1 MTRRSFRSAVEGPRP
16 LGALVMVAA
25 ASATLDVTGQ
35 MRPWALACQALAL
48 AWALRRRA
56 VALQRS
62 RALLNGLLAL
72 VVAVAAGLWLR
83 GTPPI
88 VALAHFASL
97 AQGLQLLDAR
107 PRKSEFLLVAL
118 ALFQVILASNLTDS
132 VLFPPLLVVFLL
144 ASVWTLL
151 LHTLEVEA
159 LEAGDPLAA
168 SRVATPGL
176 LRTTLV
182 ASTLSILLALV
193 FFVVLP
199 RMRPGA
205 LRGGGLGLALAV
217 SGFSDQLE
225 LGDLGRIRMDPRTVL
240 RVETLAGPAPAEGEG
255 YWRGLAF
262 DRFDGRRWS
271 VTAGDRRSLVGS
283 PEFGL
288 DLGSGRAPAELVQ
301 RIAREPVAAGVLFA
315 HGWPRRLSGSI
326 ARVERDRNGGLYA
339 PAQEEQRVSYTI
351 ATRRA
356 EDAPLADPER
366 YLQLPEL
373 APWVGE
379 LAARITTGAPDD
391 AERAA
396 RLERYLRENGRYSDT
411 PPELDAVEAP
421 VEAFLAKGLAG
432 HCEYFASAMVVL
444 ARASG
449 LPARLVNGFAGGRV
463 NRIGGFVTLS
473 RADAHAWVEVHLPE
487 RGWVRFDPTPPD
499 LRRAA
504 AGTGL
509 RARAGELASA
519 LELWWFQRVV
529 DFDRTDQARAL
540 RAGWLA
546 WRRWSSAPRETPARP
561 AAPQAWRI
569 VDPRAVAVAAGLL
582 AALLAAARLRGRRR
596 RRLPAAYARA
606 LRILARRGLVRGP
619 AVPARGFAALVAERL
634 PAAGRAFSALTE
646 AYLAERFGGRPA
658 AGAEAALRALRD
670 SLRA

>member
-1 MTRRSFRSAVEGPRP
+1 MTRRAFRSAVEGPRP

-25 ASATLDVTGQ
+25 ACATLDITGQ
-35 MRPWALACQALAL
+35 MRPWALAWQALAL
-48 AWALRRRA
+48 GLALRRSPLA
-56 VALQRS
+56 IQRS
-62 RALLNGLLAL
+62 RVLLNALLSGC
-72 VVAVAAGLWLR
+72 VAVAAGLWLR
-83 GTPPI
+83 GAPPI
-88 VALAHFASL
+88 VALAHFATL

-118 ALFQVILASNLTDS
+118 ALFQMILASNLTDS

-144 ASVWTLL
+144 ATVWTLL
-151 LHTLEVEA
+151 LHTLQVEA

-176 LRTTLV
+176 LRTTLL

-193 FFVVLP
+193 FFMVLP
-199 RMRPGA
+199 RMRPGVV
-205 LRGGGLGLALAV
+205 RGGGLGLELAV
-217 SGFSDQLE
+217 SGFSEQIE
-225 LGDLGRIRMDPRTVL
+225 LGDLGRIRMDPRAVL
-240 RVETLAGPAPAEGEG
+240 RVETLAGTAPAEGDG

-271 VTAGDRRSLVGS
+271 VTSGDRRSLVGS

-288 DLGSGRAPAELVQ
+288 DLDPGQGPGELLQ
-301 RIAREPVAAGVLFA
+301 RIVREPVAAGVLFA
-315 HGWPRRLSGSI
+315 HGHPRQLSGSI
-326 ARVERDRNGGLYA
+326 ARVERDGNGGLYA
-339 PAQEEQRVSYTI
+339 PSQQEQRVSYTV
-351 ATRRA
+351 ATGQADRVEPA
-356 EDAPLADPER
+356 APAR

-373 APWVGE
+373 APWVRE
-379 LAARITTGAPDD
+379 LAARIADGAASD
-391 AERAA
+391 AEKAA

-421 VEAFLAKGLAG
+421 VEAFLAQGLAG

-473 RADAHAWVEVHLPE
+473 RADAHAWVEVQLPE

-499 LRRAA
+499 LRRADA
-504 AGTGL
+504 AGGW
-509 RARAGELASA
+509 RASADEVASA

-540 RAGWLA
+540 RAAWLA
-546 WRRWSSAPRETPARP
+546 WRRWNGGPRAVPARP
-561 AAPQAWRI
+561 AAQEARRI
-569 VDPRAVAVAAGLL
+569 VDPRALAAAAALVAVLL
-582 AALLAAARLRGRRR
+582 GAARLRGRRR

-619 AVPARGFAALVAERL
+619 ALPARPFAALVAERL
-634 PAAGRAFSALTE
+634 PAAGGPFAALTE
-646 AYLAERFGGRPA
+646 AYLAERFGGRA
-658 AGAEAALRALRD
+658 AGAGQAELRALRD